1 MIKELLYL
9 LILWKI
15 MIWLFLAQ
23 KICSNGDVGLVD
35 DGTPFIFWD
44 SQWFPICGHYFW
56 DNNIGSSLF
65 CKKLGYDLGNVN
77 RDENGEKYAVD
88 SFRVGLCY
96 EGDDW
101 ENCNGGCNDY
111 QAGGYCGNGDINDRG
126 NGNSGARC
134 EKYYGAKITIVCQNG
149 NESTS
154 ISCNGGIFK
163 I

>member
-1 MIKELLYL
+1 MIKEYL

-15 MIWLFLAQ
+15 MIWSFLAQ

-65 CKKLGYDLGNVN
+65 CKKLGYDRGNVK
-77 RDENGEKYAVD
+77 RAENGEKYGVD

-134 EKYYGAKITIVCQNG
+134 EKYYGAKITIACQNG
-149 NESTS
+149 NETTS
-154 ISCNGGIFK
+154 ISCNGGTFK